1 MSERSPWGPLAAA
14 EAHAAGLPPRARHP
28 QLEVEAILANAWIG
42 IAFTRDRRFFLCNP
56 KFAEIFGWA
65 VEDLVGQQGEAIH
78 VSRESYEALGRIAIP
93 LLAAGGQLDLEW
105 EMRRRN
111 GSAFP
116 CRLIAKAINA
126 ANPSLGTVWIADD
139 LDPRRREAEM
149 LSKLAQER
157 DALKSAVAAAR
168 EEAAQAR
175 AARDAMD
182 RALAARNADL
192 DAARQQLERET
203 KARAEAEARAAAD
216 RGAELQAAL
225 AEQQRVAAQAV
236 GQARARIAEL
246 EAEIASRA
254 EAAADAASARSA
266 ELQATI
272 ERLQT
277 ELAAR
282 PQAAP
287 PQAAPPPDEPWQ
299 ARIAQLEAEL
309 VERQAAQEKA
319 IAERTAALEATN
331 QRLEA
336 EIAERQQAE
345 GRAQHLAD
353 HDPLTGLP
361 NRRLLEDRLGQALV
375 FGSRN
380 RKLCAAMFVDLD
392 RFKHVNDTHGHAV
405 GDRMLREVGRRLQ
418 EQLREGDTI
427 CRLGGDEFVIVLPEI
442 KRSSDAAHV
451 AQKIIEAVAQ
461 PVTIDERDLHVSCS
475 VGISVAPDDGRDA
488 ETLIRNADAAMYH
501 AKEIGRANYQFFTEQ
516 MNVSATR
523 RLALENDLRRSA
535 QNGELR
541 LMWQPVL
548 DLRSGAV
555 AGHEALLRW
564 QHPTRG
570 MVTPSEFIQLAEDTG
585 LILRLGEWALREACA
600 WAQAHN
606 GEGALPISVNL
617 SAKQFGDPKLVEI
630 VSRALADSGLA
641 PHLLELEISEA
652 TVMQYPDV
660 TAPVLRKLKDL
671 GVTLAID
678 DFGTGHSS
686 VTLLRRFPVDRL
698 KIDVSFVADLA
709 QSRDNEP
716 IIVTIIGL
724 AHALGRKVVAEGVE
738 SEAQIEFLRAADCDY
753 AQGFHIGQP
762 VGGGAGEPA
771 A

>member
-192 DAARQQLERET
+192 DAARQQLEGET

-272 ERLQT
+272 GRLQT

-287 PQAAPPPDEPWQ
+287 PPDETWQ

-309 VERQAAQEKA
+309 VERQAAQETA